1 MKLGSK
7 TLISD
12 RLLLRKIKLD
22 DAKEIYEG
30 FVNQSE
36 FLYWANKKKRTLEE
50 EIQSLDKIDEK
61 YQRDDYFNWIITLKD
76 NNAIIGSINANKYE
90 EKYP

>member
-36 FLYWANKKKRTLEE
+36 FLYYSNK
-50 EIQSLDKIDEK
+50 
-61 YQRDDYFNWIITLKD
+61 QR
-76 NNAIIGSINANKYE
+76 
-90 EKYP
+90 